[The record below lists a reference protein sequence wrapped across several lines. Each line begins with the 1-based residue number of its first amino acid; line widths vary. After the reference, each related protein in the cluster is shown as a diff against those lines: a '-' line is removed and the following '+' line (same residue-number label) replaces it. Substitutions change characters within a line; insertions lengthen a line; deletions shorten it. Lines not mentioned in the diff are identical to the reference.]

1 MAIFKKEKL
10 EVLSEKDLAD
20 LSSASLN
27 KNLSVVDFNEE
38 NKYFYITLDRVLFSN
53 PVTMIKTVLDAHSF
67 VPNLENVLSCL
78 DSFVFSIYASSYD
91 KGDTGTSPTKVNE
104 YFPCI
109 RFELPKKYK
118 VGEVLQSF
126 YDEIAKYETD
136 LADPN
141 RLTSGTDADIK
152 KNKSLLAEVEEL
164 KKLNKAL
171 GEHVKDLTQQL
182 GREQKSLTRA
192 SRALDSQRILPDGAK
207 LGRVEQVDLKRRM
220 VKIRCNRSYVDV
232 PTHMLGRVPEL
243 QARCLVSLD
252 PVEDLPVG
260 IIFFDNGEL
269 ARLEK
274 RTADILFVEGTTF
287 KARDSMRNEFQ
298 IRALNPMEAASI
310 ESLRRGMKV
319 VVSIADD
326 FVVRFSVLGATDPE
340 YFSSRIQEQLL
351 VFSLA
356 RNQLVNR
363 GSENDS
369 EAQQIESER

>member
-27 KNLSVVDFNEE
+27 KNLSVVDFDEE
-38 NKYFYITLDRVLFSN
+38 SKFFYITLDRVLFSN

-91 KGDTGTSPTKVNE
+91 KGDTGTTPTKVNE

-141 RLTSGTDADIK
+141 RLTSGTDADIR

-326 FVVRFSVLGATDPE
+326 FIVRFSVLGATDPE

>member
-38 NKYFYITLDRVLFSN
+38 NKFFYITLDRVLFSN

-171 GEHVKDLTQQL
+171 GEHVKDLTRQL

-269 ARLEK
+269 ASLER
-274 RTADILFVEGTTF
+274 RTADILFVEGSTF

-298 IRALNPMEAASI
+298 IRALNPMESASI

-319 VVSIADD
+319 VISIADD
-326 FVVRFSVLGATDPE
+326 FIVRFSVLGATDPE

-369 EAQQIESER
+369 EEQQIESER